1 MRRIILVL
9 TLLAFGAIAV
19 AAQQPAEQRASLH
32 QPAAAADAKGAA
44 AIEAKLLTTMLNGSD
59 DSPVTNVRLVVKN
72 TSPDFYTYVTGWA
85 TFYDSSAVRCGEG
98 LFKVDA
104 LASGESSEVDTPGLR
119 LRCTPASWR
128 IVATNLLT
136 RKADTAQEVTA
147 PPPPPAPEPAPMEVE
162 KRPVSNFV
170 LNISGE
176 DHPIQVGNPL
186 VVTIGSKRVKIV
198 LRNPGHSN

>member
-1 MRRIILVL
+1 MRRIIVVL
-9 TLLAFGAIAV
+9 TLVAFGAIAV
-19 AAQQPAEQRASLH
+19 AAQQPAEQRASLN

-44 AIEAKLLTTMLNGSD
+44 AIEAKLLTTVLNGSD

-72 TSPDFYTYVTGWA
+72 TSLDFYTYVTGWA

-128 IVATNLLT
+128 IVATHLLT

-147 PPPPPAPEPAPMEVE
+147 PPPPAPEPAPMDVE

-186 VVTIGSKRVKIV
+186 VVKIGSKRVKII
-198 LRNPGHSN
+198 LRSPGHSN